1 MIKSRTK
8 KKFDI
13 EEFILKTKKEKKKY
27 IISESKNINPPKNL
41 DIKLHNSYRYKEIL
55 NKFIVN
61 YIFKIKEINTAEI
74 KEEITNKINLFKD
87 KFIKQTLPEK
97 LKEIPTNLYQMS
109 GANDFAKINLILRS
123 LSTRMGHL
131 WEDIA
136 TSSALAISTE
146 KEFDIKINGVDIIFI
161 KNKKPYYAQIKTLEG
176 TLTGSQVSRSIS
188 ELSMHKNSYF
198 VSAFETGTS
207 WTFNSDKI
215 KRLLGKEFWS
225 MIDLDYDFI
234 LEEVKSMIKDI
245 EDIYKTKTIK
255 N

>member
-1 MIKSRTK
+1 
-8 KKFDI
+8 
-13 EEFILKTKKEKKKY
+13 
-27 IISESKNINPPKNL
+27 
-41 DIKLHNSYRYKEIL
+41 
-55 NKFIVN
+55 
-61 YIFKIKEINTAEI
+61 
-74 KEEITNKINLFKD
+74 
-87 KFIKQTLPEK
+87 
-97 LKEIPTNLYQMS
+97 MS

-136 TSSALAISTE
+136 ISSALAISTE

-234 LEEVKSMIKDI
+234 LEEIKSMRKDI

>member
-1 MIKSRTK
+1 MIKSRSK
-8 KKFDI
+8 KTFDI
-13 EEFILKTKKEKKKY
+13 SEFILKTKKEKKEY
-27 IISESKNINPPKNL
+27 IISESKNINPPKYL
-41 DIKLHNSYRYKEIL
+41 DNKLHNSYRHKEVL

-61 YIFKIKEINTAEI
+61 YIIKIKGGNTEEIEEEI
-74 KEEITNKINLFKD
+74 KKKINLFKD

-136 TSSALAISTE
+136 ISSALAISTE